1 MVFPALLFVLSIA
14 GASCT
19 MAARAPGTAAGADRT
34 SRISASQFG
43 SDVSVRVGDVLV
55 VERPAE
61 YDEWNVDFSG
71 DVVRSLNTEE
81 GRRKP
86 PPDGWTFA
94 VIARGTTD
102 LAFTPHL
109 SRGGTPNVPRFV
121 ITVTA
126 K

>member
-1 MVFPALLFVLSIA
+1 MVFPALLLVLSIA

-19 MAARAPGTAAGADRT
+19 MAARVPETVSATDRT
-34 SRISASQFG
+34 TRISASQFG
-43 SDVSVRVGDVLV
+43 SDISVRVGDVLV
-55 VERPAE
+55 VERPAD

-71 DVVRSLNTEE
+71 DVLRSLNTEE

-86 PPDGWTFA
+86 PSDGWTFA
-94 VIARGTTD
+94 VTARGTTD
-102 LAFTPHL
+102 LAFTPHIPK
-109 SRGGTPNVPRFV
+109 GGTPNVPRFV